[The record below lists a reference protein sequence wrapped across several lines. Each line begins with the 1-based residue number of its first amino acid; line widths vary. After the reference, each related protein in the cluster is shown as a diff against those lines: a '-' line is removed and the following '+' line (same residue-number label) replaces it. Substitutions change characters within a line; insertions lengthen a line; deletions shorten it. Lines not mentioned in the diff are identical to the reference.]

1 MRGGSHLLKLGGGAV
16 QVETVVYDEVVGV
29 KRLRAGKASTES
41 IGWLIGRHPSLPNYN
56 NLHRKCKPSRV
67 MLSGQDVMY
76 NLIRQ
81 GKRDPTVV
89 EAHDWETFTSS
100 LGKTS
105 ANYLIE

>member
-1 MRGGSHLLKLGGGAV
+1 
-16 QVETVVYDEVVGV
+16 
-29 KRLRAGKASTES
+29 
-41 IGWLIGRHPSLPNYN
+41 
-56 NLHRKCKPSRV
+56 